1 MSKLIKATD
10 NPINTIKSID
20 AFTAS
25 DVLRKSKNKA
35 EEKTKKSKTGT
46 VYVQEITT
54 RSDAQDEADRLNQY
68 YQAAIGVKEG
78 ATEAWLEIIGKD
90 MLDPVLRETNGI

>member
-1 MSKLIKATD
+1 M
-10 NPINTIKSID
+10 
-20 AFTAS
+20 
-25 DVLRKSKNKA
+25 
-35 EEKTKKSKTGT
+35 

-78 ATEAWLEIIGKD
+78 ATKAWLQIDGKYV
-90 MLDPVLRETNGI
+90 LDPVLRDTGGI